1 MNRRCFLGLVLP
13 AVLLALLAAV
23 NLFAGSLTLPATEV
37 WNALTGQSD
46 AGATATFIV
55 RETRLPALLTAAVAG
70 AALSVAGLVMQTV
83 FANPLADPSVLGVNA
98 GASLGAA
105 VAMLLLGGTVATG
118 GMVVSGFALTVA
130 AAFAGALGVIVLLTL
145 CSALLPD
152 RLMLLIAGVMLS
164 FLTSAFISILNFYA
178 TTQGV
183 HAFTIWG
190 LGDFSGISMAQMPF
204 FAIATLIGL
213 VGALL
218 LIKPLDA
225 LLLGER
231 YAANLG
237 VNVRLTRIGLL
248 LCTGWLTA
256 VVTAYCGPIAFIG
269 LAVPHIARL
278 LLQSS
283 NHRWVV
289 PATML
294 TGSVVALLCNLLCVL
309 PGELGIIPLNA
320 VTPLFGAP
328 VIIYVIVNQRKI
340 QYFN

>member
-1 MNRRCFLGLVLP
+1 MNRRCFMGLVLP

-37 WNALTGQSD
+37 WNALTRQSD

-118 GMVVSGFALTVA
+118 GMVLSGFALTVA
-130 AAFAGALGVIVLLTL
+130 SAFAGALGVIVLLTL

-190 LGDFSGISMAQMPF
+190 LGDFSGVGTERLAVFSA
-204 FAIATLIGL
+204 AAGAGL
-213 VGALL
+213 LAALL
-218 LIKPLDA
+218 LTKPLDA
-225 LLLGER
+225 LLLGEA
-231 YAANLG
+231 YAAG
-237 VNVRLTRIGLL
+237 VGIRVRRVRTLL
-248 LCTGWLTA
+248 LLTTGWLSA
-256 VVTAYCGPIAFIG
+256 VVTAVCGPLSFIG
-269 LAVPHIARL
+269 LAVPHAARL
-278 LLQSS
+278 ALHTGSHRRLL
-283 NHRWVV
+283 

-294 TGSVVALLCNLLCVL
+294 WGADAALACNALSHL
-309 PGELGIIPLNA
+309 PGTHGTLPLNA
-320 VTPLFGAP
+320 ITPLFGVP
-328 VIIYVIVNQRKI
+328 VVMWLLFRGRHRV
-340 QYFN
+340 

>member
-164 FLTSAFISILNFYA
+164 FLTSASMENEFSIL
-178 TTQGV
+178 V
-183 HAFTIWG
+183 
-190 LGDFSGISMAQMPF
+190 
-204 FAIATLIGL
+204 
-213 VGALL
+213 
-218 LIKPLDA
+218 
-225 LLLGER
+225 
-231 YAANLG
+231 
-237 VNVRLTRIGLL
+237 
-248 LCTGWLTA
+248 
-256 VVTAYCGPIAFIG
+256 
-269 LAVPHIARL
+269 
-278 LLQSS
+278 
-283 NHRWVV
+283 
-289 PATML
+289 
-294 TGSVVALLCNLLCVL
+294 
-309 PGELGIIPLNA
+309 
-320 VTPLFGAP
+320 
-328 VIIYVIVNQRKI
+328 
-340 QYFN
+340 